1 MSDIDDYGDDLF
13 GDAAEPVSVA
23 ILGSTGSIGTQ
34 ALEVVRAHP
43 DRFKVTALT
52 AHSDGDT
59 LLAQAKEFDVPLLGL
74 TAGGMEAPAGTT
86 LVDGSMASA
95 EVAEAAE
102 ASVVLNAVVGAA
114 GLQATL
120 ATLRA
125 GKTLALANK
134 ESLVAAGE
142 LVMAKAGPGQ
152 IRPVDSEHSALWQL
166 LHSIAPDQVRRALV
180 TGSGG
185 PFRGRTREDLGNV
198 DVQQALAHPV
208 WAMGPKITVDS
219 STLMNKGLEVIEAH
233 FLFGFTYDEI
243 DVVIH
248 PQGTV
253 HALVETVDGA
263 VFVHAA
269 PPDMRLPIQL
279 ALAWPDRLG
288 APGGKRL
295 DWATLGTLTFEPP
308 DTDTFRCLAL
318 AYQAARLGDT
328 YPAVLNAANEV
339 AVGAF
344 LDGRLA
350 YLGIPDVVE
359 RVLDAH
365 EPIAPSLEGVLE
377 VDAWARGQ
385 ASATIAT
392 RGPSRPRI
400 IPGSGAT
407 R

>member
-1 MSDIDDYGDDLF
+1 
-13 GDAAEPVSVA
+13 VA
-23 ILGSTGSIGTQ
+23 
-34 ALEVVRAHP
+34 
-43 DRFKVTALT
+43 ALT
-52 AHSDGDT
+52 ANSDAET
-59 LLAQAKEFDVPLLGL
+59 LLAQAKEFDVHLLGL
-74 TAGGMEAPAGTT
+74 TEGGLQAPGGTT
-86 LVDGSMASA
+86 VIDGSLASA
-95 EVAEAAE
+95 EVAETTD

-114 GLQATL
+114 GLRATL
-120 ATLRA
+120 ATLSA

-185 PFRGRTREDLGNV
+185 PFRGWTREDLGNV
-198 DVQQALAHPV
+198 EVQQALAHPV

-279 ALAWPDRLG
+279 AFAWPERLG

-295 DWATLGTLTFEPP
+295 DWATLGALSFEPP
-308 DTDTFRCLAL
+308 DTDTFRCLRL

-344 LDGRLA
+344 LEGRLA
-350 YLGIPDVVE
+350 YLGIPDVIE

-365 EPIAPSLEGVLE
+365 APVAPSLEGVLE
-377 VDAWARGQ
+377 ADAWARQ
-385 ASATIAT
+385 AASAAIGT
-392 RGPSRPRI
+392 R
-400 IPGSGAT
+400 SGAG

>member
-13 GDAAEPVSVA
+13 GDAPEPVSVA

-74 TAGGMEAPAGTT
+74 TTGGMEAPAGTT

-95 EVAEAAE
+95 EVAQAAE

-344 LDGRLA
+344 L
-350 YLGIPDVVE
+350 
-359 RVLDAH
+359 
-365 EPIAPSLEGVLE
+365 
-377 VDAWARGQ
+377 
-385 ASATIAT
+385 
-392 RGPSRPRI
+392 
-400 IPGSGAT
+400 
-407 R
+407 

>member
-1 MSDIDDYGDDLF
+1 MDDTFAYGGDIF
-13 GDAAEPVSVA
+13 GDAPEPVSVA

-43 DRFKVTALT
+43 GRFKVTALT
-52 AHSDGDT
+52 ANSDAET
-59 LLAQAKEFDVPLLGL
+59 LLAQAKEFDVHLLGL
-74 TAGGMEAPAGTT
+74 TEGGLQAPGGTT
-86 LVDGSMASA
+86 VIDGSLASA
-95 EVAEAAE
+95 EVAETTD

-114 GLQATL
+114 GLRATL
-120 ATLRA
+120 ATLSA

-185 PFRGRTREDLGNV
+185 PFRGWTREDLGNV
-198 DVQQALAHPV
+198 EVQQALAHPV

-279 ALAWPDRLG
+279 AFGWPERLG

-295 DWATLGTLTFEPP
+295 NWATLGTLSFEPP

-344 LDGRLA
+344 LGGRLP
-350 YLGIPDVVE
+350 YLGIPEVVE
-359 RVLDAH
+359 GVLDAH
-365 EPIAPSLEGVLE
+365 TPVAPSLEGVLE
-377 VDAWARGQ
+377 VDAWARQQ
-385 ASATIAT
+385 ASATIAA
-392 RGPSRPRI
+392 R
-400 IPGSGAT
+400 SGAA

>member
-1 MSDIDDYGDDLF
+1 MDDTYDYGGDIF
-13 GDAAEPVSVA
+13 GEAPEPVPVA

-52 AHSDGDT
+52 ANSDAGT
-59 LLAQAKEFDVPLLGL
+59 LLAQAREFDVHLLGL
-74 TAGGMEAPAGTT
+74 TERGVEAPGGTT
-86 LVDGSMASA
+86 VIDGPMASA
-95 EVAEAAE
+95 EVAQATD

-114 GLQATL
+114 GLRATL
-120 ATLRA
+120 ATLSA

-185 PFRGRTREDLGNV
+185 PFRGWTREDLANV
-198 DVQQALAHPV
+198 EVQQALAHPV

-248 PQGTV
+248 PQGAV

-288 APGGKRL
+288 APGDKRL
-295 DWATLGTLTFEPP
+295 DWATLGSLSFEPP
-308 DTDTFRCLAL
+308 DTDTFRCLGL

-344 LDGRLA
+344 LEGRLA

-365 EPIAPSLEGVLE
+365 APVAPSLEGVLE
-377 VDAWARGQ
+377 VDAWARQ
-385 ASATIAT
+385 EALA
-392 RGPSRPRI
+392 I
-400 IPGSGAT
+400 IDARSGAG

>member
-1 MSDIDDYGDDLF
+1 MDDTLDYADVF
-13 GDAAEPVSVA
+13 GDAPEPVSVA

-43 DRFKVTALT
+43 DRFRVTALT
-52 AHSDGDT
+52 ANSDAET
-59 LLAQAKEFDVPLLGL
+59 LLAQAKEFDVHLLGL
-74 TAGGMEAPAGTT
+74 TEGDVEVPGGTT
-86 LVDGSMASA
+86 LIDGSLSSA

-125 GKTLALANK
+125 GKILALANK

-185 PFRGRTREDLGNV
+185 PFRGWSREELSNV
-198 DVQQALAHPV
+198 EVQQALAHPV

-248 PQGTV
+248 PQGAV
-253 HALVETVDGA
+253 HALVEAVDGA

-279 ALAWPDRLG
+279 AFAWPDRLG

-295 DWATLGTLTFEPP
+295 DWAALGTLSFEPP

-318 AYQAARLGDT
+318 AYEAARLGDT

-350 YLGIPDVVE
+350 WLGIPGVVE
-359 RVLDAH
+359 QVLEAH
-365 EPIAPSLEGVLE
+365 QPAAPSLEAVLE
-377 VDAWARGQ
+377 VDAWARTR
-385 ASATIAT
+385 ASETVAA
-392 RGPSRPRI
+392 R
-400 IPGSGAT
+400 SGAG

>member
-1 MSDIDDYGDDLF
+1 VTSDADDYGDDLF
-13 GDAAEPVSVA
+13 GEVAERVSVA

-52 AHSDGDT
+52 ANSDGDT

-74 TAGGMEAPAGTT
+74 TAGGMEAPSGTT
-86 LVDGSMASA
+86 LVDGAMASA

-185 PFRGRTREDLGNV
+185 PFRGRTREDLGTV

-308 DTDTFRCLAL
+308 DTDTFRCLGL

-350 YLGIPDVVE
+350 YLGIPEVVE

-377 VDAWARGQ
+377 VDAWARER
-385 ASATIAT
+385 ASATIAA
-392 RGPSRPRI
+392 
-400 IPGSGAT
+400 GSGAS